1 MTTDSEKEENDNLEE
16 CLEPKKAEPDRLS
29 LSTNLLLR
37 FQNNPYS
44 IIEGKHI
51 FGYDIYPQSARELTT
66 ENPDTTLTMEI
77 DEYGKNCFDY
87 AIEKN
92 WMWAFELVPAQLV
105 HQAVFRLFMN
115 KDAHQ
120 MTERIMYEHPKCQ
133 SPSFVEMALSQKEY
147 NFKHLPR
154 ETKNYIQKKR
164 I

>member
-16 CLEPKKAEPDRLS
+16 CLEPKKTELDRLS
-29 LSTNLLLR
+29 LSTNLVLR
-37 FQNNPYS
+37 FQNNSNS

-120 MTERIMYEHPKCQ
+120 MTERIMYEHPKMSISIFCR
-133 SPSFVEMALSQKEY
+133 
-147 NFKHLPR
+147 NGFKS
-154 ETKNYIQKKR
+154 KR
-164 I
+164 V